1 MSFLLKMRNGTGNKG
16 EWSEVYAALSIWYD
30 RQIIGSTEELE
41 QDPVKRWA
49 VDMVNVPGHLPG
61 TKLLIRDNQ
70 LIVEQNAISSIW
82 FSEQANNEKNN
93 LLERIKTSTTRTF
106 RLPKDSKI
114 IGVFKKCTDESPQT
128 KSDLILSV
136 YDALTNQFVSR
147 GFNVKSQLGARSS
160 LLNASKRTN
169 FRFKLTPASQE
180 YIQGYRPRKC
190 MPDKVSASALEWISM
205 DAQFKANLELIDSNL
220 PRILS
225 WLLIWYYQ
233 YGTNCSFCEATT
245 HLEKQNPLEV
255 QNPSTYYSLK
265 LQEFLIACGLGMS
278 PGKPWNGNYEADGG
292 YIIVKNDGALVT
304 FYLIDAELKKRLG
317 RYLLSKCFL
326 DTPSTTRH
334 GFGDIVREEPGD
346 MSFIDLNLQIRL
358 HEGL

>member
-169 FRFKLTPASQE
+169 FRFKLNPASQE

-304 FYLIDAELKKRLG
+304 FYLIDAELKTRLG